1 MEEQYAEVSTSEPI
15 DLEESIYHG
24 GQIIKNILIVGF
36 VGGII
41 FGIIMLVRYFNSPA
55 GKAVQQLFGAVATL
69 MEGLASALN
78 YMTGLFNQCT
88 QGKDNNGNSV
98 SGGNQAVSC
107 LSMIGIL
114 AGIFIGAP
122 LVLAGV
128 KKLWDNLRPGSE
140 QMKTMEAQVKDNLNR
155 TLDENGETYNNLV
168 ESVKTNLRKSG
179 KYDEDTDEG
188 KAQLDND
195 AKDLVGRLVNE
206 KAAKVVSDNAKNISK
221 KSENSSDER
230 TASEAQEKYQS
241 ASEARAQ
248 SIRDISSR
256 TGMSEDDVKSST
268 DDIDDNVE
276 EEMNR
281 DIEEEA

>member
-1 MEEQYAEVSTSEPI
+1 MESEQYAEISASEPI

-41 FGIIMLVRYFNSPA
+41 FGIIMLIRYLNSPA
-55 GKAVQQLFGAVATL
+55 GKAVQQLFGAVATI

-114 AGIFIGAP
+114 AGIFVGAP

-155 TLDENGETYNNLV
+155 TLNENGDTYKSLV
-168 ESVKTNLRKSG
+168 ESVKSNLEKTG
-179 KYDEDTDEG
+179 KYEDTEKG

-195 AKDLVGRLVNE
+195 AKELVNSLIDE
-206 KAAKVVSDNAKNISK
+206 KAAKVVSDNARNISK

-230 TASEAQEKYQS
+230 TASEAQQKYES
-241 ASEARAQ
+241 ASEARAEAV
-248 SIRDISSR
+248 RNISSR
-256 TGMSEDDVKSST
+256 TGISEDDVKSST
-268 DDIDDNVE
+268 DDIDDRVQ

>member
-1 MEEQYAEVSTSEPI
+1 MEDQYHEVSSSEPI
-15 DLEESIYHG
+15 DLEDSIYHG

-41 FGIIMLVRYFNSPA
+41 FGIIMLIRYLNSPA
-55 GKAVQQLFGAVATL
+55 GKAVQQLFGAVATI

-155 TLDENGETYNNLV
+155 TLNENGDTYKSLV
-168 ESVKTNLRKSG
+168 ESVKSSLRESG
-179 KYDEDTDEG
+179 KYDDSEEG

-195 AKDLVGRLVNE
+195 AKELVNRLIDE
-206 KAAKVVSDNAKNISK
+206 KAAKVVSDNARNISK

-230 TASEAQEKYQS
+230 TASEAQQKYES

-248 SIRDISSR
+248 SIKDISSR
-256 TGMSEDDVKSST
+256 TGISEDDVKSST
-268 DDIDDNVE
+268 DDIDDKVE